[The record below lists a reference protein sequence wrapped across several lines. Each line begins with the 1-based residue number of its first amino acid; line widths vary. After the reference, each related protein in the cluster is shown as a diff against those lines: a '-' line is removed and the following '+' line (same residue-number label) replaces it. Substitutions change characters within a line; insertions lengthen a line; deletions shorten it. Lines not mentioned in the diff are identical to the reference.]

1 MQQAHEI
8 SFGSSKKCVLKS
20 DEGTVHP
27 AADPEL
33 TLSSYPVQGLEQ
45 GELFIDVT
53 RTSMPAIVKVE
64 VREQG
69 TSLRRDEIEQI
80 RKAAEGIFL
89 GQIG

>member
-1 MQQAHEI
+1 MKQAHEI
-8 SFGSSKKCVLKS
+8 SFGNSKKCVLKS

-33 TLSSYPVQGLEQ
+33 SLSSYPVQGLEQ

-64 VREQG
+64 AREQG
-69 TSLRRDEIEQI
+69 TSLQRDEIEQI